1 MSVSFLSS
9 SSDACSYWKKKGIWA
24 ELRILR
30 QRFQPSDPLCT
41 ALYTV
46 SGSIDFATRV
56 AKALA
61 RKTGIPAYIGCSVEF
76 SGVTVEEEVDAVR
89 VALEGLISLSG
100 GKESTTIEK
109 DNERLKVGDTE
120 KS

>member
-1 MSVSFLSS
+1 M
-9 SSDACSYWKKKGIWA
+9 
-24 ELRILR
+24 
-30 QRFQPSDPLCT
+30 
-41 ALYTV
+41 
-46 SGSIDFATRV
+46 

-89 VALEGLISLSG
+89 VALEGLIRLSG